1 MSSARAPRS
10 GYLARVRP
18 RIQYPRST
26 DAAVARGYARPFG
39 RVADAGSL
47 PQVDLAA
54 ARQPA
59 RPAPGIEARR
69 ERRRHDDLRGGLA
82 AQLFELAASALDG
95 GGGAGGELLDGVA
108 QRGGVLD
115 LEDQR

>member
-1 MSSARAPRS
+1 MV
-10 GYLARVRP
+10 G
-18 RIQYPRST
+18 
-26 DAAVARGYARPFG
+26 
-39 RVADAGSL
+39 L

-69 ERRRHDDLRGGLA
+69 ERRRYDDLRGGLA
-82 AQLFELAASALDG
+82 AQLFELAAGALDG
-95 GGGAGGELLDGVA
+95 GGGAGGELLDGVG
-108 QRGGVLD
+108 QRGGVD